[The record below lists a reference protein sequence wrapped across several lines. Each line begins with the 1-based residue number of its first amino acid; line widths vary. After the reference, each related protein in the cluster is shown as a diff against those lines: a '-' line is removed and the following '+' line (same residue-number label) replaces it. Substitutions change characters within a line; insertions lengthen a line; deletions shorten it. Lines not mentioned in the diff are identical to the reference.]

1 MADTLLAQ
9 GDVANDSED
18 NSQRK
23 HGRQKKKTEGV
34 AQPQTGEGETTETVT
49 AEAEHSGSGAE
60 ARAKTGTGGKSPAKA
75 PVKRASAK
83 SASVKRAA
91 PKRASAA
98 RSAPKEA
105 CEATRATVVKKLLR
119 NIEEKLSG
127 KDVKASLGDYIRLVQ
142 LQKELD
148 EEAPREIKV
157 TWVEP
162 GTKTTGK
169 KSDKGS
175 ESGA

>member
-1 MADTLLAQ
+1 MTAETTVKENMTD
-9 GDVANDSED
+9 
-18 NSQRK
+18 
-23 HGRQKKKTEGV
+23 KKKTEGV
-34 AQPQTGEGETTETVT
+34 AQPQTGEGEETIPTEET
-49 AEAEHSGSGAE
+49 ARGAE
-60 ARAKTGTGGKSPAKA
+60 AVPKRAAGGKSGTKA
-75 PVKRASAK
+75 PLKRAGLKRAPLKRAPLKRAGAKRASATT
-83 SASVKRAA
+83 A
-91 PKRASAA
+91 
-98 RSAPKEA
+98 KEGGGG
-105 CEATRATVVKKLLR
+105 TRATVVKKLLK

-169 KSDKGS
+169 KTEKAS
-175 ESGA
+175 ENGE